1 MKTNQNKPKTLWF
14 ATLLAFAGGA
24 QAQAQSNVATYGLLE
39 TGLRYSTHQNG
50 AGDGQWQIGDGVLN
64 PSRIGFSGSEDLGG
78 GLKASFTLE
87 AGLQLKNGSSV
98 NAAFGTLNNDDAS
111 KSRLFGRLAYVG
123 LSGDFGSLNLGRQY
137 TTAFLSA
144 CNADPIC
151 GGGMVVWSPYLLY
164 TSLRQDNLVTYQ
176 KGMGPVTFNAHYT
189 AGEQAGDFKAN
200 SGYGVGLDYAN
211 KNLLLS
217 TAYQRNEL
225 PAFITAKLFTAN
237 MAYAIGP
244 AKLMFGYV
252 GNKMSGASTQE
263 NKVFYGGVS
272 YTATQAWTLT
282 GSVYRDKQ
290 VNGDGKHFMAV
301 AVADYAFSKR
311 TSTYLEVDY
320 NKYRDAMRPFGAT
333 GPDDQRG
340 VTLGLR
346 HKF

>member
-1 MKTNQNKPKTLWF
+1 MKTSPNNPKTLLI
-14 ATLLAFAGGA
+14 ATLLAIAGGA
-24 QAQAQSNVATYGLLE
+24 QAQSGVTTYGLLE

-50 AGDGQWQIGDGVLN
+50 AGDDQWQMGDGVLN

-78 GLKASFTLE
+78 GMKASFTLE
-87 AGLQLKNGSSV
+87 AGLQVKNGSSV

-123 LSGDFGSLNLGRQY
+123 LSGDFGSVNLGRQY

-189 AGEQAGDFKAN
+189 VGEQAGDAKAN
-200 SGYGVGLDYAN
+200 AGFGVGVDYVRDG
-211 KNLLLS
+211 LTLS
-217 TAYQRNEL
+217 AAYQENEL
-225 PAFITAKLFTAN
+225 PTRVTAKLVTAN
-237 MAYAIGP
+237 AAYTIGA
-244 AKLMFGYV
+244 AKLMLGYV
-252 GNKMSGASTQE
+252 GNKLSEGATQK
-263 NKVFYGGVS
+263 NDVFYGGVS
-272 YTATQAWTLT
+272 YNVSPGWTLI
-282 GSVYRDKQ
+282 GSAYHDKQ
-290 VNGDGKHFMAV
+290 TNADGKHLMLV
-301 AVADYAFSKR
+301 AVADYALSKR

-320 NKYRDAMRPFGAT
+320 NKYRDAMLPFGAG
-333 GPDDQRG
+333 GPDDQVG
-340 VTLGLR
+340 MTLGLR